1 MENKKNTILSILFLI
16 VLLVLTFYLMF
27 SGQDLGIIMDQIARV
42 NKWYLLTGVF
52 LVIIFVCCE
61 SVIIKYLLHVIHIK
75 WPLHKCVRYS
85 FIGFF
90 FSCITPSATGGQPAQ
105 IYYMKKEGLDIPK
118 STIVL
123 LLVTILY
130 KFVLVFIGVLVA
142 LFGQTMILDLP
153 PEIKFYFYL
162 GLGLNIFS
170 VVFMSFLVFYP
181 KLSRY
186 LLIRFYQ
193 LLGKLHLIRRVAR
206 KIVKINR
213 SMDDY
218 ERASV
223 FLWENKLAIFNTFVI
238 SLIQRLLLFFVTYI
252 VYKSFG
258 LNEYSA
264 LRITILQSLISIS
277 VDMLPLPGGMGISER
292 IFSVI
297 FVPIFGTVSL
307 TLSAMLLSRGISYY
321 ALILISAVV
330 TIYTH
335 ILVVKKAGGRKMHP
349 RKFCKAELA
358 PQDEDFPK

>member
-1 MENKKNTILSILFLI
+1 
-16 VLLVLTFYLMF
+16 
-27 SGQDLGIIMDQIARV
+27 
-42 NKWYLLTGVF
+42 
-52 LVIIFVCCE
+52 
-61 SVIIKYLLHVIHIK
+61 
-75 WPLHKCVRYS
+75 
-85 FIGFF
+85 
-90 FSCITPSATGGQPAQ
+90 
-105 IYYMKKEGLDIPK
+105 MKKEGLDIPK

-142 LFGQTMILDLP
+142 LFGQPLILGLTA
-153 PEIKFYFYL
+153 EIKFYFYL
-162 GLGLNIFS
+162 GLALNIFC
-170 VVFMSFLVFYP
+170 VIFMSFLVFYP

-193 LLGKLHLIRRVAR
+193 LLGRLRIIRKVSKR
-206 KIVKINR
+206 IVRLNR

-223 FLWENKLAIFNTFVI
+223 FLRENKPAILNTFLI
-238 SLIQRLLLFFVTYI
+238 SLFQRLLLFYVTYI

-258 LNEYSA
+258 MDGHSA
-264 LRITILQSLISIS
+264 LEITILQALISIS

-335 ILVVKKAGGRKMHP
+335 ILVM
-349 RKFCKAELA
+349 RKFKRKE
-358 PQDEDFPK
+358 E